1 MDGDFLEKVKTL
13 LSDPESLQRITGIAK
28 GLSGGGE
35 GGESIPTVS
44 DTSSSEAAERRESGE
59 EAAKQALAGLS
70 APAGGAKDSRLAL
83 LRSLKPLLREEK
95 RKKVDSL
102 LRAMSIASLMKSIK

>member
-28 GLSGGGE
+28 GLSGGE

-44 DTSSSEAAERRESGE
+44 DTSSSEAAERRENGE

>member
-28 GLSGGGE
+28 GLSGGE

-70 APAGGAKDSRLAL
+70 APAGGAKD
-83 LRSLKPLLREEK
+83 KPLLREEK

>member
-28 GLSGGGE
+28 GLSGGE
-35 GGESIPTVS
+35 GIPTVS
-44 DTSSSEAAERRESGE
+44 DTSSSEAAERRENGE